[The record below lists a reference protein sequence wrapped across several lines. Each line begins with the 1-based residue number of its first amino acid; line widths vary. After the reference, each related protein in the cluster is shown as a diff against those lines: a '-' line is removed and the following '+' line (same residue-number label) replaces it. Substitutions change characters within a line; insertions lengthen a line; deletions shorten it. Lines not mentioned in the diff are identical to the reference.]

1 MTETLPEPLVAE
13 PVIKINPSEIDP
25 DMPGRIGLFYPVKAD
40 GLAARIEAD
49 GQLEPILVSATGPR
63 AKLRFRLV
71 AGLHRLKACEQLGI
85 SIHARVVKGTADEL
99 LRIQASEN
107 LDRRQMTL
115 LERSMFIAAV
125 AEAAQKRLAE
135 AHEGASQQ
143 EIAGRARAAR
153 GNLHR
158 AGSEAPVRASDDL
171 ANADMEAIS
180 AMDGLNQIYGWRD
193 EVSEACGLSLDAVKR
208 ALRIFRCIVE
218 PFRDL
223 MDQLKDRPAADNAS
237 KLLAVAGVPI
247 GSRREALMALMA
259 DQVEEKPPVDRAQKR
274 FNTLIDTYSR
284 MPAVERRGAIQGLI
298 SNFSDAEL
306 SLAKMFIEEKLK

>member
-1 MTETLPEPLVAE
+1 MTETLPDPLVAE
-13 PVIKINPSEIDP
+13 PVIMLDPKEIDA

-49 GQLEPILVSATGPR
+49 GQLEPILVVRTGPR
-63 AKLRFRLV
+63 AKTRFRLV
-71 AGLHRLKACEQLGI
+71 AGLHRLRACERLGRQVDVRI
-85 SIHARVVKGTADEL
+85 VHGSADEL
-99 LRIQASEN
+99 LRMQASEN
-107 LDRRQMTL
+107 LDRRQMSV

-125 AEAAQKRLAE
+125 ADAAMKRVSE
-135 AHEGASQQ
+135 AHGGASQQ
-143 EIAGRARAAR
+143 QIAIKARWATVDKLSTVSAPAR
-153 GNLHR
+153 G
-158 AGSEAPVRASDDL
+158 GEDL
-171 ANADMEAIS
+171 AEADQYAEDAFRSLDAIYS
-180 AMDGLNQIYGWRD
+180 WKA
-193 EVSEACGLSLDAVKR
+193 ETAEACGLGEKDVQR

-247 GSRREALMALMA
+247 GSRREALIELMA